1 MSTDITWFGHSNF
14 LVKSGGVSVLVDPF
28 FTGNPTCPVGED
40 HIEKVDLVLVT
51 HDHGDHVG
59 DAIAICNRLN
69 VLCGCVVGTGDSL
82 IQAGLRQ
89 ELVPAGM
96 GFNVGGTLNH
106 CGISVTMTKAFHT
119 SESGVPVGYV
129 VTMPGGFTFYHA
141 GDTGL
146 FGDMSLV
153 GSLNKPDVAMLPCG
167 GFFTMDG
174 RHAAEAAKL
183 LGVPAVIPMH
193 YGTFPLI
200 APDASELHTHM
211 VRVVPACKLLTMK
224 PGETITMEH
233 EAR

>member
-1 MSTDITWFGHSNF
+1 MSASITWFGHSNF
-14 LVKSGGVSVLVDPF
+14 MVKAGGVTVLVDPF
-28 FTGNPTCPVGED
+28 FTGNPSCPVKAEE
-40 HIEKVDLVLVT
+40 IAAVDLVLVT

-59 DAIAICNRLN
+59 DAVSLCNRLN
-69 VLCGCVVGTGDSL
+69 APCGCVVGTGERL
-82 IQAGLRQ
+82 VEGGLRR
-89 ELVPAGM
+89 ELLPAGM
-96 GFNVGGTLNH
+96 GFNVGGTYTH
-106 CGISVTMTKAFHT
+106 KGMAVTMTKAFHT

-146 FGDMSLV
+146 FGDMTLI
-153 GSLNKPDVAMLPCG
+153 GGLNRPDVAMLPCG

-193 YGTFPLI
+193 YGTFPII

-211 VRVVPACKLLTMK
+211 VRVVPSCRLLTMK
-224 PGETITMEH
+224 PGENMKME
-233 EAR
+233 RNQG